1 MASWLAPFFG
11 VGIYFGFSESCWSSP
26 ICFLDVVSIHQTD
39 TELMER
45 GVYGLGGFLKM
56 SKELRASFFW
66 LSPGSYSHRF
76 KYGITSGMYCF
87 HEKLNG
93 ILPTDP

>member
-66 LSPGSYSHRF
+66 LSPGSYSHLF
-76 KYGITSGMYCF
+76 KYGIQRYVTLLRFVFGR
-87 HEKLNG
+87 
-93 ILPTDP
+93 